1 MEQTKFLIFY
11 FVTALAIK
19 IEPGLAFM
27 KKELYQN
34 MTQYLLPHAQAC
46 LKMYTVV
53 W

>member
-27 KKELYQN
+27 KKELYKN
-34 MTQYLLPHAQAC
+34 LTLYLLPQALAC
-46 LKMYTVV
+46 LTMYAIV